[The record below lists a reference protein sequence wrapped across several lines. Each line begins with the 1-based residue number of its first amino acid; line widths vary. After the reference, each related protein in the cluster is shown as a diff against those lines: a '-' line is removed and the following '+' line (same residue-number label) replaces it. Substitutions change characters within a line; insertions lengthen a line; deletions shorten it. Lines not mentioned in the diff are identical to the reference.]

1 MKPPGEVAMLEIHDH
16 GNVRELRLA
25 RPPVNALD
33 PELLTSLAD
42 AVAAAPDSGA
52 AALVVSGSEGIFT
65 AGLDIPT
72 LLTLD
77 RDGMTAALDVFFRAM
92 EVLAESPVPVAAAI
106 TGHSPA
112 GGLVLALFC
121 DWRVMA
127 EGPYK
132 IGLNEVR
139 VGIPMPRVI
148 AEAAAW
154 LVGSRNA
161 AHLCTTG
168 RLMGPE
174 EALRIGLVD
183 AVVPAAEVVA
193 EARRW
198 CDEVVALPPRA
209 VALSRGVARS
219 RLVELVSSNRAD
231 DCARLRD
238 EWFRP
243 DTQVPLRRLVA
254 QLKEKGS

>member
-1 MKPPGEVAMLEIHDH
+1 MIEIHDH
-16 GNVRELRLA
+16 GAVRELRLA

-33 PELLTSLAD
+33 PELLTRLAD
-42 AVAAAPDSGA
+42 AVTAAPDAGA
-52 AALVVSGSEGIFT
+52 AAIVVSGSEGIFT

-72 LLTLD
+72 LLKLD
-77 RDGMTAALDVFFRAM
+77 RDGMTAALEVFFGAM
-92 EVLAESPVPVAAAI
+92 EVVAASPIPVAAAI

-132 IGLNEVR
+132 IGLNEVQ
-139 VGIPMPRVI
+139 VGIPMPRII

-174 EALRIGLVD
+174 EALRMGLVD
-183 AVVPAAEVVA
+183 LVVPPIEVVA

-198 CDEVVALPPRA
+198 CDEVVALPSRA
-209 VALSRGVARS
+209 LALTRGVARS
-219 RLVELVSSNRAD
+219 RLVELVRSNRAD
-231 DCARLRD
+231 DCVRLRD

-243 DTQVPLRRLVA
+243 DTQEPLRRLVA
-254 QLKEKGS
+254 QLKKG